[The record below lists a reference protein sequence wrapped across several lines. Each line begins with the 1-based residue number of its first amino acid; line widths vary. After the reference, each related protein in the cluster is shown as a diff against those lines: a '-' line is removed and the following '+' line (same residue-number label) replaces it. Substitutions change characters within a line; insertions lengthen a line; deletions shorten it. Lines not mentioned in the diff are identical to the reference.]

1 MPTEQQTTPNKEQV
15 YDEQINPLMA
25 QILDICQKN
34 GIAMIASFAIPTPAD
49 PGLQCFSM
57 RPDET
62 GGNPAP
68 HLDAF
73 RALRGDPSAFAMT
86 VTTTKN

>member
-1 MPTEQQTTPNKEQV
+1 MPTEQQPTTNKEQV
-15 YDEQINPLMA
+15 YDEQISPLMA

-49 PGLQCFSM
+49 PDLHCSSM
-57 RPDET
+57 QPDET
-62 GGNPAP
+62 GKNPDS
-68 HLDAF
+68 HLAAL
-73 RALRGDPSAFAMT
+73 RALRGAPSAFAMT